1 MKTPTHSLLFA
12 PLFLLVV
19 GTIRPALAQT
29 ALPVQLLRAA
39 APQSVQGTVRDA
51 AGQPLPGVNVFL
63 KTTFDG
69 AGTDSLGRFAF
80 RTDHPAGPLT
90 LVATFI
96 GYEPLEVPV
105 LLGAGPLVLPNLRLK
120 ASRAA
125 LGDVVVT
132 AGAFE
137 ASDDKRS
144 AAMKPLDIV
153 TTAGAMGDV
162 AGALNALPGTTRVGE
177 DGKLF
182 VRGGAAS
189 ETKYY
194 IDGLPVQTPYG
205 GAVPN
210 VAARGRFSPFLF
222 KGLVFST
229 GGYSAEYGQALSA
242 VVVQQSTDL
251 APETQ
256 TGLTL
261 LSVGGSVARTRRWD
275 RTSLAVS
282 ADYTN
287 LAPYYRL
294 VPQNLGWE
302 QAPLVLGGSAKLVRR
317 VGQAGMFKLYATYS
331 RQRLAL
337 RQPDANPEYAQNGHP
352 VALAND
358 NAYLNATYRA
368 PLRAGWSLNTGLALT
383 QDDNDL
389 RPDAQRLHERD
400 RSAVARLVLTNDSAS
415 TWFNLKMGLEG
426 YAQRYRQQYQP
437 TAEAPILRLG
447 VDEQRGSG
455 FAESELVLSQK
466 LAGRAGLRAEYS
478 GLLGRWNAAPRLGLA
493 YKTGANS
500 QLSAA
505 WGWFYQTP
513 TTDLLRVNPALRFER
528 AEHYL
533 LTYQRQVKD
542 RILRAELYQ
551 KNYAQLTTFDRAA
564 PFDPRTYQNAGSG
577 YARGL
582 DVLFR
587 DRTTFRMADYWVSY
601 GFLDTRR
608 QYRADPV
615 AAVPTFAARHNL
627 SVVGKYYVQRVHTQ
641 FGFTYSYGSGRRYHN
656 PNLPGYNQASLPDY
670 QDLSLNASYLTNWFG
685 QFTIVYVAA
694 TNVLGRENI
703 YGYTYAGAADASGRF
718 RSVAVLPPAPRMLL
732 VAVLISINKTSKV
745 DLNKRPD

>member
-1 MKTPTHSLLFA
+1 MKNLFLSLLLA
-12 PLFLLVV
+12 L
-19 GTIRPALAQT
+19 GAARPAAFAQT
-29 ALPVQLLRAA
+29 APATQLLSHSVA
-39 APQSVQGTVRDA
+39 QSLAGTVRDA

-69 AGTDSLGRFAF
+69 ASTDSLGRFRF
-80 RTDHPAGPLT
+80 GTDHAAGPLT

-105 LLGAGPLVLPNLRLK
+105 VLGKGPISLPDIRLK
-120 ASRAA
+120 TSRAA

-144 AAMKPLDIV
+144 ATLKPLDIV
-153 TTAGAMGDV
+153 TTAGALGDI

-177 DGKLF
+177 EGKLF

-189 ETKYY
+189 ETKTYL
-194 IDGLPVQTPYG
+194 DGLPVQTPYA

-222 KGLVFST
+222 KGTVFST

-242 VVVQQSTDL
+242 VVALNSTDL

-256 TGLTL
+256 TGLSL
-261 LSVGGSVARTRRWD
+261 MSVGGSLSRTRRWA

-282 ADYTN
+282 ADYAN

-294 VPQNLGWE
+294 VPQSLGWE
-302 QAPLVLGGSAKLVRR
+302 KAPLALGGSLKLAHK
-317 VGQAGMFKLYATYS
+317 VGEAGMLKIYGTYG

-337 RQPDANPEYAQNGHP
+337 RQPDANPAFAAAGHP

-368 PLRAGWSLNTGLALT
+368 PLTRGWSLNTGLALT
-383 QDDNDL
+383 QDDNRISPDVQTVHDL
-389 RPDAQRLHERD
+389 D

-426 YAQRYRQQYQP
+426 YAQRYRQHYQAAP
-437 TAEAPILRLG
+437 EAPTRTLG
-447 VDEQRGSG
+447 VAEQRGAG
-455 FAESELVLSQK
+455 FVESELVLTNK
-466 LAGRAGLRAEYS
+466 LAARAGLRAEYS
-478 GLLGRWNAAPRLGLA
+478 ALLGRFNAAPRLGLA

-505 WGWFYQTP
+505 GGWFYQTP
-513 TTDLLRVNPALRFER
+513 TTDLLRISPNRQFER
-528 AEHYL
+528 AAHYL
-533 LTYQRQVKD
+533 LTYQRLAHN
-542 RILRAELYQ
+542 RTLRAEIYQ
-551 KNYAQLTTFDRAA
+551 KDYTRLTTYDGAR
-564 PFDPRTYQNAGSG
+564 PFDPAAYRNAGSG

-582 DVLFR
+582 DLLWR
-587 DRTTFRMADYWVSY
+587 DRTTIKKADYWVSY

-608 QYRADPV
+608 QFRADPV
-615 AAVPTFAARHNL
+615 PAVPTFAARHSL
-627 SVVGKYYVQRVHTQ
+627 SVVGKYWVQKLHTQ
-641 FGFTYSYGSGRRYHN
+641 VGFTYSYGSPRRYHN
-656 PNLPGYNQASLPDY
+656 PNLPGYNQSRLPAY
-670 QDLSLNASYLTNWFG
+670 QDLSLNVSHLTHWFG
-685 QFTIVYVAA
+685 QFTIVYVSASNL
-694 TNVLGRENI
+694 TGRANI
-703 YGYTYAGAADASGRF
+703 YGYSYADAPDASGQL
-718 RSVAVLPPAPRMLL
+718 RSVAVTPPAPRMLF
-732 VAVLISINKTSKV
+732 VGVFVSINKTAKV
-745 DLNKRPD
+745 DLNERPD